1 MHIHTTLGNVKVEK
15 VVKEYESGVYDVKIS
30 ILNPK
35 ALKDPNAKPFLEK
48 SGREKDSRREIYQP
62 FIR

>member
-1 MHIHTTLGNVKVEK
+1 MEK

-35 ALKDPNAKPFLEK
+35 ALKDLNAKPFLEK
-48 SGREKDSRREIYQP
+48 AGREKDSRREIYQP